1 VAILDVEG
9 FRIAY
14 DEHGQAV
21 STPKIVLLH
30 AFPLS
35 RLMWEPQIEEIRGV
49 AHVVAPD
56 MRGHGASD
64 VAEGVTPL
72 ERMADDVDALV
83 ESLGLAPFV
92 LVGLSM
98 GGYVALAYMRK
109 HAEKVRAL
117 VLADTQAGADTEE
130 AKAGR
135 YALIQEIADGGP
147 AVVAEKMLPRL
158 LSPSAAEKSPELV
171 VAVRR
176 MIETTSAA
184 GMVGALAG
192 MAERPDST
200 DLLPGIAVP
209 TMIVVGSEDA
219 VTPREK
225 AEGMAAAIPGAR
237 LEVIEGAGHLSNFE
251 QPAEFTRVLKDFLA
265 SLPTPT
271 APE

>member
-1 VAILDVEG
+1 LAILDVEG

-21 STPKIVLLH
+21 TSPNIVLLH
-30 AFPLS
+30 GFPLS
-35 RLMWEPQIEEIRGV
+35 RLMWEPQIEEIRGI

-64 VAEGVTPL
+64 VGEGATTM
-72 ERMADDVDALV
+72 ERMADDVHAIV
-83 ESLGLAPFV
+83 ESLGLAPVV

-98 GGYVALAYMRK
+98 GGYVAFEYWRK
-109 HAEKVRAL
+109 YADRVRAM
-117 VLADTQAGADTEE
+117 VLADTQAGADAEE

-135 YALIQEIADGGP
+135 YALIQEIASAGP

-158 LSPSAAEKSPELV
+158 LSEGSVEKSPELV

-176 MIETTSAA
+176 MIETTSAS

-192 MAERPDST
+192 MAERSDST
-200 DLLPGIAVP
+200 GLLPEITVP
-209 TMIVVGSEDA
+209 SLVLVGSEDV

-225 AEGMAAAIPGAR
+225 AEAMAAAIPGSR
-237 LEVIEGAGHLSNFE
+237 FEVIEGAGHLSNFE
-251 QPAEFTRVLKDFLA
+251 EPTEFNRVLKEFLA
-265 SLPTPT
+265 GLP
-271 APE
+271 ALDA